1 MGIQKNGIRL
11 GLMQY
16 KNLLTGL
23 KDVEGPPL
31 RESYDLGRSPV
42 TKKILFFRHVA
53 SVVIMTDQAKK
64 ICVGG
69 GWECHHAKI
78 NENM

>member
-42 TKKILFFRHVA
+42 TTNIIFRHVA
-53 SVVIMTDQAKK
+53 SVVIMTDQTKK

-78 NENM
+78 NENI